1 MDGFCEL
8 CGRRPSTVERLR
20 QRGIARCEDCGAY
33 LCPDC
38 RHSHYPA
45 LAPTAATA
53 SQLKGGIAAV
63 GLVAAGAVVGILTLL
78 ATLSAYPILFGP
90 AASGGV
96 LSAVE
101 TPASSAGGVGS
112 LPSSSAIAVAASTT
126 PPSSSP
132 AALASPAVGSSPAAT
147 KPAPGA
153 TGRVDSAAGKPV
165 IRTWTGSYGEA
176 RVQVILPVR
185 NEGPGWFQLPRS
197 RSRYRILDSRGRDV
211 AGGVFTAAM
220 PEFIGPGETAYLVDT
235 LSATF
240 VDPREFRTAEATVD
254 AIAAAKPDLT
264 LSVGEIELSKG
275 PGGGLRAMGVVRND
289 GGTTARS
296 VVAGVVV
303 IGPPDGQAIAAVF
316 DLTDV
321 GDLEPGDAVA
331 FDTEYPGAAP
341 VEVNPLEIIGYA
353 FVPS

>member
-38 RHSHYPA
+38 RISHQPA
-45 LAPTAATA
+45 VAPTAATA
-53 SQLKGGIAAV
+53 RQRKDGVAIGLAAAV
-63 GLVAAGAVVGILTLL
+63 AVVGTLTLL
-78 ATLSAYPILFGP
+78 ATLFAYPILFSP

-96 LSAVE
+96 LSAVG
-101 TPASSAGGVGS
+101 TPGSPGGGVAAV
-112 LPSSSAIAVAASTT
+112 PSSSAVAVAAT
-126 PPSSSP
+126 PTPTSSSP
-132 AALASPAVGSSPAAT
+132 AALASPAVASSPATASQ
-147 KPAPGA
+147 APGA
-153 TGRVDSAAGKPV
+153 TGRVESTAGRPV

-185 NEGPGWFQLPRS
+185 NTGPGWLQLPRS
-197 RSRYRILDSRGRDV
+197 RSLYRILDSQGRDV

-220 PEFIGPGETAYLVDT
+220 PEFIGPGDTAYLVDT

-240 VDPREFRTAEATVD
+240 VDPRQFRTAEATVD

-275 PGGGLRAMGVVRND
+275 PGGGLRAIGVVRND

-296 VVAGVVV
+296 VVAGVVAV
-303 IGPPDGQAIAAVF
+303 GPDGQAIGAVF

-321 GDLEPGDAVA
+321 GDLEPGEAVA

-341 VEVNPLEIIGYA
+341 VEGNPLEIIGYA

>member
-8 CGRRPSTVERLR
+8 CGRRPSRVERF
-20 QRGIARCEDCGAY
+20 QQQGIARCQDCGAY

-38 RHSHYPA
+38 WISHQSA
-45 LAPTAATA
+45 IAPTAATA
-53 SQLKGGIAAV
+53 RQRKGGVAIGLAAAV
-63 GLVAAGAVVGILTLL
+63 AVVGTLTVL
-78 ATLSAYPILFGP
+78 ATLFAYPILFSP

-101 TPASSAGGVGS
+101 TSGSTGGGVGAV
-112 LPSSSAIAVAASTT
+112 PSSSAIAVAVMPT

-132 AALASPAVGSSPAAT
+132 GALASPGVASSPAAASQ
-147 KPAPGA
+147 APGA
-153 TGRVDSAAGKPV
+153 TGGVDYAAGRPV
-165 IRTWTGSYGEA
+165 IRTWIGSYGEA

-185 NEGPGWFQLPRS
+185 NTGPGWLQLPRS
-197 RSRYRILDSRGRDV
+197 RSLYRILNSQGRDV

-220 PEFIGPGETAYLVDT
+220 PEFIGPGDTAYLVDT

-240 VDPREFRTAEATVD
+240 VDTRQFRTAEATVD
-254 AIAAAKPDLT
+254 ANEAAKPDLT
-264 LSVGEIELSKG
+264 LSVGEVELSKG
-275 PGGGLRAMGVVRND
+275 PGGGLRAIGVVRND
-289 GGTTARS
+289 GESTARS
-296 VVAGVVV
+296 VVAGVIA
-303 IGPPDGQAIAAVF
+303 IGPDGQAIGAVF

-321 GDLEPGDAVA
+321 GDLEPGEAVA

-341 VEVNPLEIIGYA
+341 VEGTPLEIIGYA

>member
-20 QRGIARCEDCGAY
+20 QRGIARCEDCGDY

-38 RHSHYPA
+38 RISHQPA
-45 LAPTAATA
+45 VVPTAATA
-53 SQLKGGIAAV
+53 RQLKGGIVAIGAAV
-63 GLVAAGAVVGILTLL
+63 AVVGTLTLL
-78 ATLSAYPILFGP
+78 ATLFAYPILFSP

-101 TPASSAGGVGS
+101 TPGSTARGVGAV
-112 LPSSSAIAVAASTT
+112 PSSSAIAVVATPT

-132 AALASPAVGSSPAAT
+132 AALASPAVASSPAAASQ
-147 KPAPGA
+147 APGA
-153 TGRVDSAAGKPV
+153 TGRVDSAAGRPV
-165 IRTWTGSYGEA
+165 IRTWTGPYGVA

-185 NEGPGWFQLPRS
+185 NTGPGWLLLPRS
-197 RSRYRILDSRGRDV
+197 RSSYRILDSRGRDV

-264 LSVGEIELSKG
+264 LSVGEIKLSKG
-275 PGGGLRAMGVVRND
+275 PGGGLRAIGVVRND

-296 VVAGVVV
+296 VVAGVIA
-303 IGPPDGQAIAAVF
+303 IGPDGQAIGAVF

-321 GDLEPGDAVA
+321 GDLGPGEAVT

-341 VEVNPLEIIGYA
+341 VDANPLEILGYA